1 MEYRDGLKYIYFY
14 TNGKK
19 GGSKEIKALLSYLRH
34 SIIENVKDEAT
45 QSIHDAVEKIKHS
58 AEMRGKYMTI
68 GEIMD
73 YNKAVGYA
81 EGICAAFRAM
91 NMPDGKLCRNSWI
104 CVA

>member
-58 AEMRGKYMTI
+58 AEVRGK
-68 GEIMD
+68 
-73 YNKAVGYA
+73 VGYHGQFNGFIEIKENLQKVPS
-81 EGICAAFRAM
+81 EGNPAGG
-91 NMPDGKLCRNSWI
+91 D
-104 CVA
+104 